1 MDSNQKIITPLVIN
15 SLIKIQ
21 LAQIKYPVVLTNDS
35 FEDYRSTWT
44 LNSSTIE
51 KIKQIY
57 MLFYDPND
65 STTHVIKDQLQSF
78 GIGIRKRIDAFIQR
92 HFAIKNANDF
102 RKELTYT
109 CPNELIRM
117 PIFKS
122 VFSNMNAIIDAG
134 LPHSYHHMNK
144 EDVQLFT
151 IVFEGIQGIK
161 MFNSEIDIYLRQVI
175 LQNPTRYYLIKDQ
188 DISDTAH
195 SPEDMYQI
203 LITSVLFGI
212 PVCVERHG
220 DNELSTRMFKI

>member
-1 MDSNQKIITPLVIN
+1 MDNPDQQIVVPLVIN
-15 SLIKIQ
+15 SLV
-21 LAQIKYPVVLTNDS
+21 QIHLSRLKYPAVLTNDS

-44 LNSSTIE
+44 FNLSTIE

-78 GIGIRKRIDAFIQR
+78 GLGIRKRIDAFIQR

-102 RKELTYT
+102 ITVLTYT

-122 VFSNMNAIIDAG
+122 VFSNMKAIIDTG
-134 LPHSYHHMNK
+134 LPHSYHYMNN

-151 IVFEGIQGIK
+151 IVFEGMK
-161 MFNSEIDIYLRQVI
+161 MFDTEIDIYLRQVK
-175 LQNPTRYYLIKDQ
+175 LQSPTRYYLIKDQ

-212 PVCVERHG
+212 PVCVERYG
-220 DNELSTRMFKI
+220 DNELSTRMLKI